1 MAITADYTTL
11 MEQASMTANSYLLE
25 AKEKVDRA
33 FGAGYAAKNPELVA
47 AFIKAAGQD
56 FNTAVLAIAI
66 QEASDKL
73 DSALNAIAESNS

>member
-25 AKEKVDRA
+25 AKERIDKA
-33 FGAGYAAKNPELVA
+33 FGDGYAAKNPDLVS
-47 AFIKAAGQD
+47 AFMKTAGHD

-66 QEASDKL
+66 QEASDKI
-73 DSALNAIAESNS
+73 DSALNAVAESNS